1 MKDLFLN
8 YITQRGFYNQCTN
21 LNGLEETLN
30 KNTVAY
36 AGFDCTADSLH
47 IGSLVPIML
56 LRAYQRHGHKPI
68 ILLGG
73 GTTLIGD
80 PSGKEETRKIL
91 TTEQINSN
99 KEKLRKLFGK
109 FLSFDKSE
117 NGAVLVD
124 NIDWIKN
131 LNFVSFIRDIGSMFS
146 VNRMLSFESVKQRL
160 NRQQNLSFL
169 EFNYS
174 ILQAYD
180 FLELNNS
187 YNCQLQFGGSD
198 QWGNI
203 VSGIDLVKRKKNKE
217 LFGLTTPLI
226 MTAEGNKMGK
236 TASGAIWLTSD
247 KLSPYEYWQFWRNVS
262 DKDVLRFLKLFTELP
277 IKEIQKYESYSGSE
291 LNEAKV
297 ILANEATK
305 ICHGEE
311 ASKSSELSSTKIFND
326 NSLDDSIP
334 EKHILKINKKEIE
347 KGTYLKEVLL
357 KIFLSNSIGESK
369 RLISNGGVK
378 INDVKILDKEHLI
391 TINDFNQTNFCKIT
405 IGKKRHGM
413 IEVIK

>member
-21 LNGLEETLN
+21 PDGLEKTLK

-56 LRAYQRHGHKPI
+56 LRAFQKHGHKPI

-91 TTEQINSN
+91 TKEKINSN
-99 KEKLRKLFGK
+99 KENLRKLFDK
-109 FLSFDKSE
+109 FLTFDESE
-117 NGAVLVD
+117 NGALIVD
-124 NIDWIKN
+124 NIEWIKD

-160 NRQQNLSFL
+160 KRQQNLSFL

-203 VSGIDLVKRKKNKE
+203 VSGIELVKKKNGKE

-226 MTAEGNKMGK
+226 MTSEGNKMGK
-236 TASGAIWLTSD
+236 TASGAIWLTSE
-247 KLSPYEYWQFWRNVS
+247 KFTPYEYWQFWRNVS
-262 DKDVLRFLKLFTELP
+262 DSDVIRFLKLFTELP
-277 IKEIQKYESYSGSE
+277 LKEIKKYESYSGTD
-291 LNEAKV
+291 LNKAKI

-305 ICHGEE
+305 ICHGKE
-311 ASKSSELSSTKIFND
+311 AAEKSEFSSKKIFND
-326 NSLDDSIP
+326 KSLDENIP
-334 EKHILKINKKEIE
+334 EKHKLIISIKEIKE
-347 KGTYLKEVLL
+347 GINLKEILL
-357 KIFLSNSIGESK
+357 KILFSNSIGESK
-369 RLISNGGVK
+369 RLISNGGIK
-378 INDVKILDKEHLI
+378 INDEKVLDKEYVIKLD
-391 TINDFNQTNFCKIT
+391 DFDKENSCKIS
-405 IGKKRHGM
+405 IGKKRHGL
-413 IEVIK
+413 IEIK